1 MNRVISLCAVGTG
14 ACRQLTLGRLPRW
27 SRDGSHIYFLR
38 DSKLGEEKELWSIS
52 AGRGDEKQLGVLG
65 FHPIGMFYGVS
76 PKDEIVYVRFNPGK
90 SELWLAD
97 FPRR

>member
-1 MNRVISLCAVGTG
+1 MPARVFVDYFHFS
-14 ACRQLTLGRLPRW
+14 PR
-27 SRDGSHIYFLR
+27 FLWQ
-38 DSKLGEEKELWSIS
+38 KELWSIS